1 MVLAII
7 GIKART
13 EEAFQKAN
21 TIRGDL
27 FIDSL
32 IRSSDITSSVSSE
45 LRTSSLNIIRKII
58 ESENQTDHGKA
69 NASEWETEDWSAFE
83 E

>member
-69 NASEWETEDWSAFE
+69 NASEWETEDWNAFE